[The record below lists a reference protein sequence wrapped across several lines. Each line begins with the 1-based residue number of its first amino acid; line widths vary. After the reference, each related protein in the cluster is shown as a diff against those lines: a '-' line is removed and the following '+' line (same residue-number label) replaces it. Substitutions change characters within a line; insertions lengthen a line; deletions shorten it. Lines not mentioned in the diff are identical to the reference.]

1 MSKKK
6 KQKRKSQGV
15 LRTGNFE
22 SNFGTDFGTIFYK
35 NVFSTPS
42 TPRRS
47 SRIRQRSGSQ
57 SESGQSDAESEDGS
71 KGNIEKPSQK
81 VDPLPALEEDKEI
94 VFSPP
99 RSKQSSKSIPVS
111 AENLQSSEPKFS

>member
-22 SNFGTDFGTIFYK
+22 PILELILERFFDK